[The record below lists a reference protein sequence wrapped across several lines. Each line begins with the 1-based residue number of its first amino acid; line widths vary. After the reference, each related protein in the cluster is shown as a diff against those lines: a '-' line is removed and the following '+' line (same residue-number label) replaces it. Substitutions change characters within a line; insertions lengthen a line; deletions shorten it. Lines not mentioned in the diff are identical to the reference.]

1 MNIIVRPYGSE
12 GHYCRPDTTWEK
24 ESRDLYIPE
33 GIDEVYWAPVAYVR
47 VSKAGKC
54 IGKKFADR
62 YYDAFGFGA
71 MLYLGNGKDIAFTS
85 CADHTS
91 LLPHP
96 LLDKS
101 LLKEGANELEMFR
114 NKEKVFGYT
123 SDESLV
129 TLIEETLCKA
139 SGSTSLRIGDHLA
152 VELAQMQLLTNRDQA
167 EVTFEASC
175 SGEQLF
181 TVKVIL

>member
-1 MNIIVRPYGSE
+1 MNIIVRPYGSD

-33 GIDEVYWAPVAYVR
+33 GIDQVYWTPVVFIR

-54 IGKKFADR
+54 IGKKFAER

-71 MLYLGNGKDIAFTS
+71 LLYLGKEKDMAFTS

-101 LLKEGANELEMFR
+101 LLTEGGYEIEIFR
-114 NKEKVFGYT
+114 NKEKIYGFS
-123 SDESLV
+123 SDECLV
-129 TLIEETLCKA
+129 TQIEDALCKA
-139 SGSTSLRIGDHLA
+139 SGLTSLRIGDHLA

-181 TVKVIL
+181 AVKVIL